1 LIYIDKVEQSFIGV
15 EYNIKDIKD
24 NLHID
29 VSENIIDIIYW
40 LNLYYDDLK
49 YELIELD
56 IRLRALRDKLNETS

>member
-1 LIYIDKVEQSFIGV
+1 MIYIDKVEQSFIGV

-29 VSENIIDIIYW
+29 VSENLDFIYW

-49 YELIELD
+49 FELIELD

>member
-1 LIYIDKVEQSFIGV
+1 MIYIDKVEQSFIGV
-15 EYNIKDIKD
+15 EYNIQDIKD

-29 VSENIIDIIYW
+29 VSENIIDYIYW

>member
-1 LIYIDKVEQSFIGV
+1 MIYIDKVEQSFIGV

-29 VSENIIDIIYW
+29 VSENIIDFIYW

>member
-1 LIYIDKVEQSFIGV
+1 MIYIDKVEQSFIGV

-29 VSENIIDIIYW
+29 VSENIIDFIYW

-56 IRLRALRDKLNETS
+56 IRLRALRDKFNETS

>member
-1 LIYIDKVEQSFIGV
+1 MNYIDKVEQSFIGV

-29 VSENIIDIIYW
+29 VSENIIDFIYW

>member
-29 VSENIIDIIYW
+29 VSENIIDFIYW

-56 IRLRALRDKLNETS
+56 IRLRALRDKFNETS

>member
-1 LIYIDKVEQSFIGV
+1 LSYIDKIEQSFIGV

-29 VSENIIDIIYW
+29 ISENMDYIYW

-49 YELIELD
+49 FELIELD
-56 IRLRALRDKLNETS
+56 IRLRALRDKLNEPS

>member
-1 LIYIDKVEQSFIGV
+1 MSYIDKIEQSFIGV

-29 VSENIIDIIYW
+29 ISENMDYIYW

-49 YELIELD
+49 FELIELD
-56 IRLRALRDKLNETS
+56 IRLRALRDKLNEPS

>member
-1 LIYIDKVEQSFIGV
+1 MIYIDKVEQSFIGI
-15 EYNIKDIKD
+15 EYNIKEIKD

-29 VSENIIDIIYW
+29 VSENIDFIYW
-40 LNLYYDDLK
+40 LNLYYDDLR